1 MKTFQ
6 ISTKG
11 ILMIYFKFKGEPVGK
26 GRPRVTARRSKTN
39 DNAVF
44 AHAYT
49 PRKTRDFEDAIRFEF
64 MASCCDKMPVYP
76 KGTPLKVDMTFAFGI
91 PKSYSKKKREQ
102 CLNGIIQHTKK
113 PDADNVAKA
122 VLDALSGYAM
132 EDDSQVVVMQLEKI
146 YAEEPYVEVKI
157 YPRDWGE

>member
-1 MKTFQ
+1 
-6 ISTKG
+6 
-11 ILMIYFKFKGEPVGK
+11 MIYFKFKGEPVGK
-26 GRPRVTARRSKTN
+26 GRPRVTARGGK
-39 DNAVF
+39 F

-49 PRKTRDFEDAIRFEF
+49 PKKTKDFEDAIRFEF
-64 MASCCDKMPVYP
+64 MASNCEKMPVYP
-76 KGTPLKVDMTFAFGI
+76 KDIPLKVDMTFAFGI
-91 PKSYSKKKREQ
+91 PKSYSKKKHEQ

-122 VLDALSGYAM
+122 VLDALSGCAM